1 LTGVADQNDLLLAFS
16 RIVAMLSL
24 RPGIAGSTAAE
35 VRAGLFEMFPS
46 LPQAIAAGKTESY
59 RRFAVEA
66 SVSDDRSAS
75 WGHFEDKPGLTL
87 PGTED
92 HSDPVAVKVPVEIFL
107 QNVLRADLLER
118 IEKLRA
124 PGAQ

>member
-1 LTGVADQNDLLLAFS
+1 
-16 RIVAMLSL
+16 MLSL
-24 RPGIAGSTAAE
+24 RPGIHGSTAAE
-35 VRAGLFEMFPS
+35 VRAGLFERFPS

-75 WGHFEDKPGLTL
+75 WGHFEDKPGLTM

-92 HSDPVAVKVPVEIFL
+92 HPDPVAAKVPVEIFL

-124 PGAQ
+124 LGAR